1 MTETKPDKVGT
12 DTAAR
17 RPRGGGAGRAGHR
30 RVQRTRQALQR
41 MRGNLNGRL
50 VTGMTMLFT
59 VLLLALLAPVLAT
72 HDPLEIDM
80 LNRLEP
86 PSATHWMG
94 TDENGRDVYSR
105 VIHGS
110 RVSIAVGF
118 SVVLTTTLLGALV
131 GLTSGYYNTAD
142 KILMRFID
150 AFMSF
155 PSILLAIAVMAAL
168 GASPRNVVI
177 ALTITYMPLTARV
190 VRGRVLSI
198 REETY
203 IESARAL
210 GFGDTRIISRYVLP
224 NCLAPLVV
232 QATFV
237 LALAIIAEA
246 GLSFIGAGTPP
257 PTPSWGNILSD
268 GRQFMRQA
276 EWMTIFP
283 GLFIMF
289 SVLSLNILGDGLR
302 DALDPRLKDQ
312 G

>member
-1 MTETKPDKVGT
+1 MTETKAD
-12 DTAAR
+12 
-17 RPRGGGAGRAGHR
+17 RAGTATSVSSPQSGGTGRSRYRLVR
-30 RVQRTRQALQR
+30 RARQALRR
-41 MRGNLNGRL
+41 MRGSLNGRL
-50 VTGMTMLFT
+50 VTGMVMLVT
-59 VLLLALLAPVLAT
+59 VLLIALFAPLLAT

-80 LNRLEP
+80 LNRLES
-86 PSATHWMG
+86 PSLTHWMG

-110 RVSIAVGF
+110 RISILVGF
-118 SVVLTTTLLGALV
+118 SVVLTTTLLGALI

-210 GFGDTRIISRYVLP
+210 GFGDARIISRYVLP

-289 SVLSLNILGDGLR
+289 SVLSLNIMGDGMR